1 MYLEMSSE
9 VKSSQVTFA
18 AEEAPLSSYGVNG
31 SQRDVIIDKT

>member
-18 AEEAPLSSYGVNG
+18 AKEASYGVNG
-31 SQRDVIIDKT
+31 SEGDVITDKT